1 MIIIYKYYNLLNY
14 NLIHKL
20 SNILSGGA
28 RDNQLYDII
37 NQLESWIIY
46 NEKYKNR
53 KFNLVISGDY
63 VIKNINKLENIIK
76 NDKYIKII
84 KLE

>member
-28 RDNQLYDII
+28 QDNQLYDII
-37 NQLESWIIY
+37 NQLESCIIY

>member
-28 RDNQLYDII
+28 QDNQLYDII
-37 NQLESWIIY
+37 NQLESCIIY

-63 VIKNINKLENIIK
+63 VIKNNNKL
-76 NDKYIKII
+76 
-84 KLE
+84 